1 MARIVL
7 SALPWALRSGVIEAS
22 PLEIQIEKSDTG
34 STADTEMPGPSSAGE
49 IPSSLAVIMIS
60 DEQNVLPPGGALVS
74 IG

>member
-22 PLEIQIEKSDTG
+22 RLEIQIEKSDTD
-34 STADTEMPGPSSAGE
+34 SPVDTEMPGPSSARE